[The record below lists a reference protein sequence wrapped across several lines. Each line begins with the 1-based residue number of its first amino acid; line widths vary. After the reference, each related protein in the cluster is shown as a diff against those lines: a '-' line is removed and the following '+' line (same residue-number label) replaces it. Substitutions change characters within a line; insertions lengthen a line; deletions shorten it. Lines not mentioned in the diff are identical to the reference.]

1 MIGLDTNVLIRYLTK
16 DDTSQYAKAKRLID
30 DAVAQDERLLISSSV
45 LCELTWVLESAYDY
59 SRSEIADVLE
69 RILDTA
75 QFEVERA
82 REARDALRDF
92 QSGKAG
98 FADALIGRINRTLGA
113 TYTATFDRD
122 LKSLDTFRL
131 L

>member
-16 DDTSQYAKAKRLID
+16 DDASQYAKAKRLID
-30 DAVAQDERLLISSSV
+30 EAVARDERLLISSTV
-45 LCELTWVLESAYDY
+45 LCETTWVLETTYDY
-59 SRSEIADVLE
+59 PRNEIADVLE

-75 QFEVERA
+75 QFEIERGP
-82 REARDALRDF
+82 EARDALRDF
-92 QSGKAG
+92 RSTKAG
-98 FADALIGRINRTLGA
+98 FADALIGRLNRTLGA
-113 TYTATFDRD
+113 THTATFDRD